1 MKRITQKAIKQWF
14 KNEQIEPRH
23 NIKSMKEAINKASE
37 DLKADAYDLFLLLVS
52 NVAIDSM
59 HTHSYGFHTSNGRY
73 IIELIQDYYNQS
85 ERSDY

>member
-1 MKRITQKAIKQWF
+1 MRKITQKVIKQWF
-14 KNEQIEPRH
+14 AKNGLKPRH

-37 DLKADAYDLFLLLVS
+37 DLGADTYDLLLLLVA
-52 NVAIDSM
+52 NEPIDSM